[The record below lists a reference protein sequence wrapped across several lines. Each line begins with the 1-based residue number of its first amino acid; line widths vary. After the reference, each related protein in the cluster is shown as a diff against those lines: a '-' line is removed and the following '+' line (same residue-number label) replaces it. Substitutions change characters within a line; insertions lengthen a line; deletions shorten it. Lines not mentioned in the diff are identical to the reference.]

1 MRRVDIQTMPRT
13 PDTGEDRREQIIDA
27 AMRVFAQKGFT
38 RATNRDVAREAGITT
53 GLIYYYF
60 ESKEALLKTL
70 LEERSPLQLTTQAT
84 SEMLQQPPEVFLP
97 LLVQRVLG
105 IVEGEQFVAMV
116 RVVLPELL
124 HNPEIAP
131 LMNSFLH
138 RVLDFLGSYL
148 RAQIAQGTLR
158 AELNLDVVSQMLMG
172 TLITFVMRRQ
182 VIRDPQVTHYSHAE
196 LAHMIV
202 DTILQGI
209 QPR

>member
-1 MRRVDIQTMPRT
+1 MPRT

-70 LEERSPLQLTTQAT
+70 LEERSPLRLAAQMAP
-84 SEMLQQPPEVFLP
+84 EMQQQPPEVFLP

-105 IVEGEQFVAMV
+105 IVEDEQFVAIV
-116 RVVLPELL
+116 RVVLPEIL

-131 LMNSFLH
+131 LLSAFLQ
-138 RVLDFLGSYL
+138 RVLGFLGSYL
-148 RAQIAQGTLR
+148 RTQITQGTLR
-158 AELNLDVVSQMLMG
+158 ADINLDVVSQMLMG

-182 VIRDPQVTHYSHAE
+182 IIRDPQVTHYSHAA
-196 LAHMIV
+196 LASMIV
-202 DTILQGI
+202 DTVLQGI
-209 QPR
+209 RPR

>member
-1 MRRVDIQTMPRT
+1 MPRT
-13 PDTGEDRREQIIDA
+13 PDTGEDRRAQILDA

-70 LEERSPLQLTTQAT
+70 LEERSPLQITTQVT
-84 SEMLQQPPEVFLP
+84 PEMLQQPPEIFLP
-97 LLVQRVLG
+97 MLVQRVLG
-105 IVEGEQFVAMV
+105 IVEREQFVAMV
-116 RVVLPELL
+116 RLVLPEVV

-131 LMNSFLH
+131 LMSGFLH
-138 RVLDFLGSYL
+138 RVLGFLSSYL

-158 AELNLDVVSQMLMG
+158 ADIPLDVVSQMLMG
-172 TLITFVMRRQ
+172 TLITFVLRRQ
-182 VIRDPQVTHYSHAE
+182 IIHDPQVTHYSHAE
-196 LAHMIV
+196 LARMIV

-209 QPR
+209 RPR

>member
-1 MRRVDIQTMPRT
+1 MPRT

-70 LEERSPLQLTTQAT
+70 LEERSPLRLVTQMVP
-84 SEMLQQPPEVFLP
+84 EMQQQPPEIFLP
-97 LLVQRVLG
+97 MLVQRVLG

-116 RVVLPELL
+116 RVVLPEIL

-131 LMNSFLH
+131 LMSGFLQ
-138 RVLDFLGSYL
+138 RVLGFLGGYL
-148 RAQIAQGTLR
+148 RAQIAQGMLR
-158 AELNLDVVSQMLMG
+158 ADINLDVVSQMLMG

-182 VIRDPQVTHYSHAE
+182 IIRDPQVMHYSHTQ
-196 LAHMIV
+196 LAGMIV
-202 DTILQGI
+202 DTVLQGI
-209 QPR
+209 RPR

>member
-1 MRRVDIQTMPRT
+1 MPRT
-13 PDTGEDRREQIIDA
+13 PDTGEDRREQILDA

-70 LEERSPLQLTTQAT
+70 LEERSPLQITTQVT
-84 SEMLQQPPEVFLP
+84 PEMLQQPPEIFLSM
-97 LLVQRVLG
+97 LVLRVLG
-105 IVEGEQFVAMV
+105 IVESEQFVAML

-131 LMNSFLH
+131 LMSGFLQ
-138 RVLDFLGSYL
+138 RVLGFLGSYL
-148 RAQIAQGTLR
+148 RAQIALGTLR
-158 AELNLDVVSQMLMG
+158 ADLNLDVVSQMLMG

-182 VIRDPQVTHYSHAE
+182 IIHDPQVTHYSHAE
-196 LAHMIV
+196 LARMIV

-209 QPR
+209 RPR